1 LPVAIK
7 LSSDFLQGSNIY
19 KLSENYTKKLFVL
32 SFALARR
39 ARGTI
44 FPVVREIT
52 LMTKKNVITTYQEV

>member
-32 SFALARR
+32 SFALART
-39 ARGTI
+39 GTI